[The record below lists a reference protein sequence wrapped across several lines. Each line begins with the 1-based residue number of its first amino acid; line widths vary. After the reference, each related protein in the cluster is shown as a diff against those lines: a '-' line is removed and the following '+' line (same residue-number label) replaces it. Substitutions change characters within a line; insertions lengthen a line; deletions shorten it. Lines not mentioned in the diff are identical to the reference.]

1 VQQQSAV
8 QPFVYLQLVF
18 ISIFGITIFGEVLR
32 LNVVV
37 GATIVVAAGLFTLW
51 RQRVRAQAEAAS
63 RRSAQT

>member
-1 VQQQSAV
+1 
-8 QPFVYLQLVF
+8 VF

-37 GATIVVAAGLFTLW
+37 GATIVVTAGLFTLW

>member
-1 VQQQSAV
+1 V